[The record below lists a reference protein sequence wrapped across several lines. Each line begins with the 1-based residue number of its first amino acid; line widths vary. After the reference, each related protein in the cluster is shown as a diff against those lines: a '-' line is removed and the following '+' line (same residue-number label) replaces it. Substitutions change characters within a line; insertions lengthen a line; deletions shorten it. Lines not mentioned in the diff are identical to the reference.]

1 MKKLKNGLEILSFY
15 TSVPKIVIICFNVP
29 EIWHMDVIV
38 IFHFGLFFCPFTPV
52 IAQKN
57 QNFNKKKYLEISSFY
72 TCVPKI
78 MIRWCTVPEKWCM
91 TDEQKKWHTEV
102 GVPPKNTSFYF
113 ISEVLDIVQLLKGQK
128 WFLILAELL
137 WWYILDMLIL
147 FWACPKCIIF
157 RHSQNHCILNI
168 LSSILYIEDCILAAL
183 VYISFYHYVKKD

>member
-1 MKKLKNGLEILSFY
+1 MVADILSMTDDFFVILDHFLPFYSLMDPEISSVMDRVFCHLGQFFAHLPPKNPKNKILKKLKNGLEILSFY

-78 MIRWCTVPEKWCM
+78 MIR
-91 TDEQKKWHTEV
+91 
-102 GVPPKNTSFYF
+102 
-113 ISEVLDIVQLLKGQK
+113 
-128 WFLILAELL
+128 
-137 WWYILDMLIL
+137 
-147 FWACPKCIIF
+147 
-157 RHSQNHCILNI
+157 
-168 LSSILYIEDCILAAL
+168 
-183 VYISFYHYVKKD
+183 